1 MTAANHTPVV
11 SPRTTL
17 SATAI
22 LLCWLAIGVV
32 WFSALSF
39 RDLAGTDEGRYA
51 EIAREM
57 ALSGDYITPRLNGLK
72 YFEKPALQYWAS
84 AAAFKAFGESEFVAR
99 LWPGLCGFL
108 AALMVWYTGRR
119 LWGATAGL
127 YAGLTTV
134 SMVWMASLAHVITVD
149 MGVSFFLALVL
160 CGFLIAQD
168 DRTSVSSRRRWMFV
182 VWAAMAG
189 AMLSKGLI
197 GIVIPGAVLV
207 LYSLIYRDWKT
218 WPRMELLW
226 GPLLFLALAAPWFVM
241 VSMRNPE
248 FAKFFFI
255 HEHFQR
261 FATDQAKRPGAWY
274 YFVPVLLG
282 GLLPWT
288 SLLPSLSRYAAR
300 REASGF
306 QPNGVLLVWCAF
318 IFIFFSLSSSKLPGY
333 LLPIFPALGLL
344 LGRYL
349 GQASP
354 DVLRP
359 HAKGLAIFWSVL
371 LAGGLVYL
379 FCFAKGNDR
388 TPLEYYFQAAYW
400 VVPAAL
406 VSTICAV
413 LALRS
418 ARQGRKDASVMQ
430 ICFGGVLFFAIMM
443 DGYQVFSPL
452 TSAKNAAAAMKPY
465 LQPDTEVFSVA
476 AYDQTLPFYLKHTL
490 ILVAYVDEFDLG
502 QTAEPEKWVPSLASF
517 VPRWNAA
524 PSALALTT
532 PYTYQELQKAGL
544 PMSVIYSDP
553 RRIVFRKP

>member
-1 MTAANHTPVV
+1 MTAANHAPTA
-11 SPRTTL
+11 PRSSL
-17 SATAI
+17 SASVI

-32 WFSALSF
+32 WFSSLSF

-57 ALSGDYITPRLNGLK
+57 AQTGDFVTPRLNGLK
-72 YFEKPALQYWAS
+72 YFEKPAMQYWIN
-84 AAAFKAFGESEFVAR
+84 AAAFRAFGESEFVAR

-119 LWGATAGL
+119 LWGASAGL

-134 SMVWMASLAHVITVD
+134 SMVWMMGLSHVVTVD
-149 MGVSFFLALVL
+149 MGVSFFLAVVL

-168 DRTSVSSRRRWMFV
+168 DGTAPSSRRRWMFL

-197 GIVIPGAVLV
+197 GIVIPGAVLI

-218 WPRMELLW
+218 WPRMEPLW
-226 GPLLFLALAAPWFVM
+226 GPLLFLLLAAPWFLL

-255 HEHFQR
+255 HEHFGR
-261 FATDQAKRPGAWY
+261 FATDQARRLGAWY
-274 YFVPVLLG
+274 YFVPILLG
-282 GLLPWT
+282 GLMPWT
-288 SLLPSLSRYAAR
+288 TLLPALGRYTVR
-300 REASGF
+300 RESGGF
-306 QPNGVLLVWCAF
+306 QPNGVLLVWSAF
-318 IFIFFSLSSSKLPGY
+318 IFIFFSISSSKLPGY

-349 GQASP
+349 DKARP

-359 HAKGLAIFWSVL
+359 HARVLAIAWLVL
-371 LAGGLVYL
+371 LAGGIIYL
-379 FCFAKGNDR
+379 FGFAKGSSR
-388 TPLEYYFQAAYW
+388 TPLEYYFQAACW

-406 VSTICAV
+406 VSMACAL
-413 LALRS
+413 LAMRS
-418 ARQGRKDASVMQ
+418 ARLGRKDSSVMQ
-430 ICFGGVLFFAIMM
+430 ICFGGVLFCAILM

-452 TSAKNAAAAMKPY
+452 TSAKNAAMAIKPY
-465 LQPDTEVFSVA
+465 MKPDTEVFSVA
-476 AYDQTLPFYLKHTL
+476 MYDQTLPFYLKHTVT
-490 ILVAYVDEFDLG
+490 LVAYVDEFELG

-517 VPRWNAA
+517 VQRWNAA
-524 PSALALTT
+524 PGAIATAT
-532 PYTYQELQKAGL
+532 PQTFKQLQEVNL
-544 PMSVIYSDP
+544 PMLVIYSDP

>member
-1 MTAANHTPVV
+1 MTAANNATAA
-11 SPRTTL
+11 PRSAL
-17 SATAI
+17 SATVI
-22 LLCWLAIGVV
+22 LLCWLAIGVL
-32 WFSALSF
+32 WFSSLSF

-57 ALSGDYITPRLNGLK
+57 AQSGDYVTPRLNDLK
-72 YFEKPALQYWAS
+72 YFEKPAMQYWAS
-84 AAAFKAFGESEFVAR
+84 AAAFTAFGESEFVAR

-119 LWGATAGL
+119 LWGASAGL

-134 SMVWMASLAHVITVD
+134 SMVWMMGLSHIITVD
-149 MGVSFFLALVL
+149 MGVSFFLAAVL

-168 DRTSVSSRRRWMFV
+168 DSTSVSSRRRWMFV

-197 GIVIPGAVLV
+197 GIVIPGAAMV

-218 WPRMELLW
+218 WPRMEPLW
-226 GPLLFLALAAPWFVM
+226 GPLIFLALAAPWFVI

-261 FATDQAKRPGAWY
+261 FATDEARRPGAWY
-274 YFVPVLLG
+274 YFVPILLG

-288 SLLPSLSRYAAR
+288 SLLPSLSRYAVR
-300 REASGF
+300 RETTSF
-306 QPNGVLLVWCAF
+306 QPNGVLLIWCAF
-318 IFIFFSLSSSKLPGY
+318 IFVFFSLSSSKLPGY
-333 LLPIFPALGLL
+333 LLPMFPALGLL

-349 GQASP
+349 DKAQP
-354 DVLRP
+354 NVLRP
-359 HAKGLAIFWSVL
+359 HAIALAILWSVV
-371 LAGGLVYL
+371 LAAGLVYL
-379 FCFAKGNDR
+379 FYFAKGSNR

-406 VSTICAV
+406 SSIICAV
-413 LALRS
+413 LAIRS
-418 ARQGRKDASVMQ
+418 ARQGRKDSSVMQ
-430 ICFGGVLFFAIMM
+430 ICFGGVLFCAILM

-452 TSAKNAAAAMKPY
+452 TSAKNAAAAITPY
-465 LQPDTEVFSVA
+465 LKSDTEVFSVA
-476 AYDQTLPFYLKHTL
+476 GYDQTLPFYLKRTVT
-490 ILVAYVDEFDLG
+490 LVAYVDEFDLG
-502 QTAEPEKWVPSLASF
+502 QTAEPEKWIPSLASF
-517 VPRWNAA
+517 VPRWNAS
-524 PSALALTT
+524 PSAIGSAN
-532 PYTYQELQKAGL
+532 PRTYQALQQAGL
-544 PMSVIYSDP
+544 PMVVIYNDP